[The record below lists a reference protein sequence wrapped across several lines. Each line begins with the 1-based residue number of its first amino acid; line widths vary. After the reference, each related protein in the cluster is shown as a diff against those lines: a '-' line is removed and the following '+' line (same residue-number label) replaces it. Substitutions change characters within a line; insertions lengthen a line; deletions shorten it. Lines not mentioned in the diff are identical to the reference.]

1 MNSEEDIRASFG
13 RVGMGSIY
21 ENSGEVHENVEI
33 FVGADPSMVFAI
45 KRYAAIQKS
54 EERSVFMSFHVS
66 NLRRYQIR
74 IEELAKDLDV

>member
-1 MNSEEDIRASFG
+1 MNSEKDIRASFG
-13 RVGMGSIY
+13 RVGVGSVY

-33 FVGADPSMVFAI
+33 FAGTDPNIIFAI

-66 NLRRYQIR
+66 NLRRFQIK
-74 IEELAKDLDV
+74 IEEPVEDSDV